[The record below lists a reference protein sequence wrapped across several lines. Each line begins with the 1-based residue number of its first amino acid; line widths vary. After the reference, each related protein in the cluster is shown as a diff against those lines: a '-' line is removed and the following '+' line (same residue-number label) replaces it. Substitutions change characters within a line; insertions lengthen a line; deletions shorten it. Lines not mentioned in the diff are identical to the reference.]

1 VLKAYAASLL
11 GPDHPES
18 GAPEV
23 GDDAEGVYRRIAEL
37 DPSDPEPHWYLGLAA
52 LQDGDRPR
60 AADHWRYVLTR
71 LTPDHP
77 DYAAIQQG

>member
-1 VLKAYAASLL
+1 VLKAYTASLL

-52 LQDGDRPR
+52 LRTATAR
-60 AADHWRYVLTR
+60 APPTTGATS
-71 LTPDHP
+71 
-77 DYAAIQQG
+77 